1 MNKTKVKVSPLL
13 LDYQSTMAQWLEEA
27 REEKLKYAAQTEE
40 NLEPFDNQVQIPAFE
55 QAGLLTP
62 PQIEC
67 VTPNFYWREGGGIEG
82 IIHVI
87 TSDVYGIVSISLTL
101 RDEAGNLLESGQA
114 MRDEQWVGY
123 WSYLPR
129 LTPTVGTSVIVRAV
143 AADALGGLSIAEEK
157 LAVTE
162 KYLRMSTDSL
172 RRRGNT

>member
-55 QAGLLTP
+55 QAGLFTP

-87 TSDVYGIVSISLTL
+87 TSDVYGIVSISLNPPGSGGKSSGK
-101 RDEAGNLLESGQA
+101 RAGDAGRAVGRLL
-114 MRDEQWVGY
+114 V
-123 WSYLPR
+123 LPPR
-129 LTPTVGTSVIVRAV
+129 PTPTVGTSVIVRAV
-143 AADALGGLSIAEEK
+143 AADALGGMSIAEEE

-162 KYLRMSTDSL
+162 KYLRMSTT
-172 RRRGNT
+172 R